1 MLLATETV
9 SPTFLENLG
18 TSVAVSLTFIIL
30 AAVIFPFLW
39 KLIDRITPGDLSK
52 ELLGDNANKQP
63 NVALAIVVGA
73 FVLAFGIIIA
83 AAIH

>member
-1 MLLATETV
+1 MLIATETV

-18 TSVAVSLTFIIL
+18 TSVTVSLTFIVL
-30 AAVIFPFLW
+30 AVVAFPFIW
-39 KLIDRITPGDLSK
+39 KLIDRITPGDLGK